1 MLVDA
6 IFTEEDR
13 SSVIEDKL
21 GHLVHVAYDLEHK
34 VFILSQQLDLQY
46 VHELSQ
52 SLTVLFIVSD
62 HQVENL

>member
-21 GHLVHVAYDLEHK
+21 GHLVHVAYDLEHE

-62 HQVENL
+62 HQVEDL